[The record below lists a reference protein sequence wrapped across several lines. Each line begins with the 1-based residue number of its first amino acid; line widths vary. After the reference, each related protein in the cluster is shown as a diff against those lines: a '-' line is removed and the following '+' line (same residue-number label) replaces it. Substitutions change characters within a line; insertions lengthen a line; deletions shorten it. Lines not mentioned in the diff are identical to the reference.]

1 MCFSSVMSATIP
13 FSMRFSSRS
22 GNGAAFH
29 KGREFAAWMG
39 VVPREHCNGG
49 QQKLLCSVS
58 ANVATLIRSS
68 SRHGMAHFDCGQD
81 RLTQPHPL
89 PGIELAK
96 RSVERPVEARFAAE
110 QAI

>member
-1 MCFSSVMSATIP
+1 MSATIP

-22 GNGAAFH
+22 GNGAAFR

-39 VVPREHCNGG
+39 WSRANTATVASRS
-49 QQKLLCSVS
+49 CSVS
-58 ANVATLIRSS
+58 ANVVTVIRSS

-89 PGIELAK
+89 PAFELAK
-96 RSVERPVEARFAAE
+96 RSVDRPVEARFGAE